1 MFLALFLNV
10 FTDILRIYELTKIQ
24 NKIPKYSQ
32 TLV

>member
-1 MFLALFLNV
+1 MFLALFSNV
-10 FTDILRIYELTKIQ
+10 FTNILSVYELPKIQ